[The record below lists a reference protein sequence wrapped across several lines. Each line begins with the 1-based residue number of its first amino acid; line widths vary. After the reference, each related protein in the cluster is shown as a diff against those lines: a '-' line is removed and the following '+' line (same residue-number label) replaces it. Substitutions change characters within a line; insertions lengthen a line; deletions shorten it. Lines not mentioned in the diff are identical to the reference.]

1 MVIRYHCFGGVCC
14 LHLHGSPFSLTTLKM
29 EAGGSPQTQLTTTQY
44 NITSKETAIFIT
56 NAIETPNRALTCL
69 FS

>member
-14 LHLHGSPFSLTTLKM
+14 LHLQGSPFSLTTLKM
-29 EAGGSPQTQLTTTQY
+29 EAGGSPQTKLITTQY

-56 NAIETPNRALTCL
+56 NAIETTNCALTGLC
-69 FS
+69 S